1 MMKKAFLISGALLG
15 VLMLCGCEP
24 ALKSEGDIIN
34 KAREYLPDNIAE
46 LSLSIGGSCFDNDK
60 TLFWLISGDP
70 DQAHTYTPM
79 EFAVNEDGEYSF
91 VHKYDP
97 IERAADTASL
107 MWKDGY
113 SFIVNN
119 PGCSNIRITE
129 PNGGSSEIEVT
140 EIPFVYFLENAP
152 DTFEYSFLNAEGEK
166 VK

>member
-1 MMKKAFLISGALLG
+1 MKKAFLISGALLG

-34 KAREYLPDNIAE
+34 KAREYLSDNIDG
-46 LSLSIGGSCFDNDK
+46 LSIVGSCSDNDR
-60 TLFWLISGDP
+60 TLFWFMSGS
-70 DQAHTYTPM
+70 TFIPM

-91 VHKYDP
+91 VHKYDTT
-97 IERAADTASL
+97 ERAADTASL

-119 PGCSNIRITE
+119 PDCSNIRITE
-129 PNGGSSEIEVT
+129 PNGGSTDIEVT

-152 DTFEYSFLNAEGEK
+152 DTFEYSFLNAEGET
-166 VK
+166 VR